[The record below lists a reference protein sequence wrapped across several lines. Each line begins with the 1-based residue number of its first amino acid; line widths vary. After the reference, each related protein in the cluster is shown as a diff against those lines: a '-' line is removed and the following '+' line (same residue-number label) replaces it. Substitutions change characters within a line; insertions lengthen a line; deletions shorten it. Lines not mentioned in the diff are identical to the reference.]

1 MEIVGG
7 QDKNTHSTKRRLSG
21 APDAQ
26 LYWYD
31 AAGQVLAETDSRG
44 NAVDNY
50 VYCNGVSIAK
60 LHIEPGPTYYSYY
73 VRDHL
78 GTTRMITDQA
88 GNVCYDAD
96 YFPWGQEQHV
106 FVNSCPQNYKFSG
119 KERDIESGNDYFGAR
134 YYSSSMGRFL
144 SPDWSAKEEPVPYAK
159 LDNPQTLN
167 LYDYMRNNPLGG
179 IDTDG
184 HDVVLLND
192 SHAAAGQ
199 GHNATIVGNDK
210 GGWAYYSRN
219 GYGRDDQPIHF
230 GTLSDFQKSDAS
242 GRYDRGTRFSTN
254 SDQDK
259 AMNKVGTDEI
269 KKPYD
274 VTERGNH
281 QNCADLSADVMKA
294 GGLNTDK
301 PKEVT
306 TPEVSTPAIQTPLG
320 TIPSVTI
327 PSVQIPAPI
336 TNPNQ
341 QYSNT
346 VKNNNGTTV
355 QPHCTGQN
363 CHQ

>member
-1 MEIVGG
+1 
-7 QDKNTHSTKRRLSG
+7 
-21 APDAQ
+21 
-26 LYWYD
+26 
-31 AAGQVLAETDSRG
+31 
-44 NAVDNY
+44 
-50 VYCNGVSIAK
+50 VSLPYGDGLTPIPN
-60 LHIEPGPTYYSYY
+60 LGCLPSNNCYSEDPTE
-73 VRDHL
+73 HHF
-78 GTTRMITDQA
+78 T
-88 GNVCYDAD
+88 
-96 YFPWGQEQHV
+96 
-106 FVNSCPQNYKFSG
+106 G
-119 KERDIESGNDYFGAR
+119 KERDAESGNDYFGAR
-134 YYSSSMGRFL
+134 YYASSMGRFM
-144 SPDWSAKEEPVPYAK
+144 SPDWSVKADPVPYAK

-192 SHAAAGQ
+192 SNAAVGQ
-199 GHNATIVGNDK
+199 GHNATLVGNDK
-210 GGWAYYSRN
+210 GGWTYYSHD
-219 GYGRDDQPIHF
+219 GYGSSGKDNPQHF
-230 GTLSDFQKSDAS
+230 GSFSDFQNGDAS

-301 PKEVT
+301 PKELT
-306 TPEVSTPAIQTPLG
+306 TPEMSTPAIQTPLG

-327 PSVQIPAPI
+327 PSVQVPAPI

-341 QYSNT
+341 QYRDT

-355 QPHCTGQN
+355 QPHCTGPN
-363 CHQ
+363 CH